1 MRRNIGIK
9 KRMKIMPITIARGV
23 PFALG
28 YVFGG
33 KHASIMKI
41 H

>member
-9 KRMKIMPITIARGV
+9 KRMEIMPITIARGV

-28 YVFGG
+28 YVFG
-33 KHASIMKI
+33 
-41 H
+41 